1 MVWVAW
7 NKTAPILPMKGKF
20 VKPII
25 WVLINEFWF
34 LLGCLH
40 IESWTTTPRDLLPGA
55 ILVGQVI
62 QHYLVITRWSVQF
75 QMQLCLSK
83 TPSLCWWEA
92 EWCAISFLWEFSVV
106 DDGVIS
112 IIVGC
117 LAYDWSSLLESLTRS
132 NIWLRLSP
140 IPKSRS
146 ESMKCVCLSPLHF
159 WKRAWIRF

>member
-62 QHYLVITRWSVQF
+62 QHYLVITKWSVQF

-83 TPSLCWWEA
+83 HPFFMLMRSWMMCNFIFMRIFGCRR
-92 EWCAISFLWEFSVV
+92 WCYFNYRW
-106 DDGVIS
+106 
-112 IIVGC
+112 
-117 LAYDWSSLLESLTRS
+117 LLS
-132 NIWLRLSP
+132 IWLIIITRIVNEIKHLIEIEPNTKISKR
-140 IPKSRS
+140 IHEMRVFKSIAFLKKS
-146 ESMKCVCLSPLHF
+146 LN
-159 WKRAWIRF
+159 